1 MKDIQVIYDGK
12 EYIILYKYT
21 SGYCEIQEKNN
32 QFNIKLVHVS
42 ELDLPS
48 KI

>member
-1 MKDIQVIYDGK
+1 MKDIQVIYAGK
-12 EYIILYKYT
+12 EYIILYKYA

-32 QFNIKLVHVS
+32 LFNIKLVHVS
-42 ELDLPS
+42 QLDKQS